1 MTYTQLENITDLDLR
16 AFLQFPSLDTPIFY
30 PLLLFAIF
38 IVFTLSTF
46 FREIRRE
53 GKGNF
58 LSSLAVAG
66 FVTTAI
72 ATIFSL
78 LELIQVQIVVLTFV
92 ISVVFQVIYLLTK
105 K

>member
-1 MTYTQLENITDLDLR
+1 MTYNTLENITDLDLKS
-16 AFLQFPSLDTPIFY
+16 FLQFPSQDTIIFY

-38 IVFTLSTF
+38 VVFTLSTF
-46 FREIRRE
+46 FREVKRE

-72 ATIFSL
+72 AVIFSL
-78 LELIQVQIVVLTFV
+78 LELVQTRIVVITFV
-92 ISVVFQVIYLLTK
+92 ISVVFQVIYMLTK
-105 K
+105 

>member
-1 MTYTQLENITDLDLR
+1 MTYETIENITDLR
-16 AFLQFPSLDTPIFY
+16 GMLQFPSTDTPIFY

-46 FREIRRE
+46 FREVRRE

-66 FVTTAI
+66 FVTTVI
-72 ATIFSL
+72 AVIFSF

-105 K
+105 